1 MSRRIES
8 VAGRPPVSRHRA
20 VATGRRLSPSPWSV
34 SRWSPFGTSR

>member
-20 VATGRRLSPSPWSV
+20 VAIGVVLALAWSVSPWS
-34 SRWSPFGTSR
+34 PFATSR